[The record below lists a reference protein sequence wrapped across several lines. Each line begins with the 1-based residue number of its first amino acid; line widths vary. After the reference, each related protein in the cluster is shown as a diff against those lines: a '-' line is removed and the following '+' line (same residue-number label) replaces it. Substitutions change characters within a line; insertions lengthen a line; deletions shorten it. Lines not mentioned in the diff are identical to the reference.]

1 MKKRARLMLIGSTLT
16 ATMMALAESAR
27 HGAANY
33 FVGVALNREL
43 PPHPMGAERKLVANC
58 IDEQM
63 LNSLRQVGERLAA
76 QQHDTVK
83 IQSRDG
89 THLVGHWMG
98 VANPKRVIIAM
109 HGWRSVWHRDFG
121 VIADFFAKNDC
132 SVLYTEQRGQGGSGG
147 EYMGFGLMERH
158 DCLDWINWVNKKT
171 GKKLPV
177 YLCGISMGASTVL
190 MAAGLDLPDN
200 VRGIIADCGYT
211 SPLDIWKHVAK
222 QAHISYGICGR
233 PAGRLAKKRLRM
245 AMDEET
251 CPQALSRSKTPVLFV
266 HGTDD
271 KFVPIEMTY
280 ENYKACAAPRRLFIV
295 PGADHGMSY
304 LTDTPGYENALQSFW
319 ADFDG
324 NISS

>member
-1 MKKRARLMLIGSTLT
+1 MKKRARLMLIGSTVT
-16 ATMMALAESAR
+16 AAMMALAESAR

-43 PPHPMGAERKLVANC
+43 PPHPMGAERKLVASC

-76 QQHDTVK
+76 QQHEIVE

-171 GKKLPV
+171 DGKLPV

-251 CPQALSRSKTPVLFV
+251 CPQALSRSRTPVLFV

-295 PGADHGMSY
+295 PGAEHGMSY
-304 LTDTPGYENALQSFW
+304 LTDTLGYENALQSFW
-319 ADFDG
+319 TDFDA
-324 NISS
+324 